1 MYELNHPNEVLTAE
15 TRTELH
21 TTLLWDMNALEI
33 IERHIKDA
41 IWIFGKNESKTP
53 FWTSDNPVAFK
64 TGNNKM
70 WVKVG
75 FISRGTYVVFPLSP
89 TVVMYCHERDYWKKI
104 IEWDCIVSPV
114 DFTDGM
120 VRHENYGQVFMATR
134 FIVSPKND
142 FQSGREF
149 LPSIGTNRY
158 APEHWEAGLPDPRFL
173 LQK

>member
-1 MYELNHPNEVLTAE
+1 MLRNLPIAVKFLLSLGLLATIALGIV
-15 TRTELH
+15 TRAHL
-21 TTLLWDMNALEI
+21 AP
-33 IERHIKDA
+33 
-41 IWIFGKNESKTP
+41 G
-53 FWTSDNPVAFK
+53 
-64 TGNNKM
+64 
-70 WVKVG
+70 
-75 FISRGTYVVFPLSP
+75 
-89 TVVMYCHERDYWKKI
+89 
-104 IEWDCIVSPV
+104 DCKARVRVHLGVSPV